1 MEAMEPKD
9 LVDKGACIS
18 LSQARRL
25 IACCPIE
32 KSNKVVYGR
41 RKIKMKIV
49 YQEQKGIKN

>member
-1 MEAMEPKD
+1 MEPKD
-9 LVDKGACIS
+9 LVNKGACIS

-25 IACCPIE
+25 IACCPVE

-49 YQEQKGIKN
+49 YPEQKGIKN